1 MKQKKNPER
10 LTLLLGDID
19 PALLE
24 EAYLTD
30 SPEKL
35 AKLQMKSRPAR
46 SRRRIIMPRLAVA
59 AVSVVLVLSM
69 MLSVF
74 VLLRPETP
82 GVKPSEGTHD
92 TNKPDNP
99 YVDPITID
107 APWKTG
113 KLTLTSL
120 TYKPAAESMSTGRLS
135 FDMLTNTE
143 ISTDAV
149 TDAVTEWVTD
159 ATTDT
164 EAMTEGATQPD
175 TPVFG
180 KGENVQVSIMD
191 NTKIS
196 EYMGPDLIKIRPADG
211 EHMSCTDV
219 YYNIHN
225 GESVCMSCRVL
236 ALMQGTDLYTDAAID
251 AFMEEIL
258 LDETHLSASGAVR
271 EWRETYRRMLDTD
284 KTRELFSQLKKP
296 TLAKLGIENFAFE
309 SHEIYVKEHID
320 EYQYPVVD
328 VVEYGADPNK
338 CLFSLVSPL
347 TGIVYG
353 NYLLDL
359 TTEAAVRIDRTL
371 LNPLG
376 DNTRCPEL
384 SLAES
389 FIVFDDYSKI
399 VVTLPYQVQYYH
411 YRGGHKVPV
420 YARNAV
426 LLFDVTNGEYREIS
440 FSDQA
445 LLPPTAAAE
454 VYNNVIYYPSGAL
467 WCFYVISNGN
477 FYTVEGDFSRV
488 ITSGKGVSYA
498 VMKQTDGYQF
508 FELTGE
514 NGAFVPAEAEGEYF
528 DLANRF
534 VMEGNIRVDV
544 LTLETT
550 LLWEGTPTATAVS
563 KDGRFMYL
571 YFEGADHIL
580 CIDVCK
586 AESGVLNLSDTFVT
600 QAAEAAATGTV
611 TYGLFLN
618 AAEDALLMTYC
629 KEGVVVFDSVGYSD
643 HNHMRDPLGDI
654 LNFYTVNGQKLNII
668 NKNNALHLLKL
679 FFTLKELDVYTEEI
693 STGVNL
699 PHSPLYPQVAEQLI
713 PYLDVWGTTA
723 ELPAKT
729 LYAMIGD
736 MTLGELTDM
745 TYTNDIREML
755 TDYYKDHR
763 INTSYGYDRTRALDY
778 MARDVAKGMAEFF
791 CVELTDEQLTA
802 MKALLLPRLDAIVDE
817 NFQSSTAEFDAAFK
831 DAFDEACPILTG
843 MTYDAFIK
851 TAGFLAWEDR
861 YIEVESDGFV
871 HDFSRYCAKTDVVG
885 DVRLS
890 LQKKLDNAYLA
901 EFLSGLTFE
910 AGEKEITPIASLFRS
925 YSDVGG
931 LPYAGLS
938 SFLHVGYDE
947 AGNAFVVIDGYYASI
962 TEEDAETFKRT
973 HVQKDQQYI
982 GRDWYWY

>member
-1 MKQKKNPER
+1 MKQKKNSER
-10 LTLLLGDID
+10 LSLLLGDID

-24 EAYLTD
+24 EAYMAD

-35 AKLQMKSRPAR
+35 KKLQMKSHPA
-46 SRRRIIMPRLAVA
+46 RRRIILPRLAVA
-59 AVSVVLVLSM
+59 TVSVVLALSM
-69 MLSVF
+69 LLGVF

-82 GVKPSEGTHD
+82 GVGPSTDPHATGS
-92 TNKPDNP
+92 PDDP
-99 YVDPITID
+99 YVDPATID

-120 TYKPAAESMSTGRLS
+120 TYKPATESMSTGRLS
-135 FDMLTNTE
+135 FDMLT
-143 ISTDAV
+143 STDAE
-149 TDAVTEWVTD
+149 TDANTDVATDTATD
-159 ATTDT
+159 AATDAETDT
-164 EAMTEGATQPD
+164 LPAPD
-175 TPVFG
+175 APVFG

-196 EYMGPDLIKIRPADG
+196 EYMGPDLIKMRPTEG
-211 EHMSCTDV
+211 EHISCTDV
-219 YYNIHN
+219 YYNIHT
-225 GESVCMSCRVL
+225 GENVCLSCRVL
-236 ALMQGTDLYTDAAID
+236 ALVQGTELYTDAAID

-309 SHEIYVKEHID
+309 SHETYVKEHID

-328 VVEYGADPNK
+328 VVEYGADPDK

-359 TTEAAVRIDRTL
+359 TTGEAVRIDKTL

-376 DNTRCPEL
+376 DYTRCPEL

-514 NGAFVPAEAEGEYF
+514 NGAFVPAEAEGEDF

-534 VMEGNIRVDV
+534 VMEENIRVDV
-544 LTLETT
+544 LTLEATP
-550 LLWEGTPTATAVS
+550 LWEGTPAATAAS

-571 YFEGADHIL
+571 YFEGAEHIL

-600 QAAEAAATGTV
+600 QAAEAAASGTV

-629 KEGVVVFDSVGYSD
+629 KEGLVVFDSVGYSD
-643 HNHMRDPLGDI
+643 HNHMHDPLGDI
-654 LNFYTVNGQKLNII
+654 LNFYTINGQKLHFV
-668 NKNNALHLLKL
+668 NKDNALHLLNL
-679 FFTLKELDVYTEEI
+679 FFTLNRLDVYTEEI
-693 STGVNL
+693 STGAIA
-699 PHSPLYPQVAEQLI
+699 PHAPLYPQIAEQLI

-723 ELPAKT
+723 ELPSKT

-736 MTLGELTDM
+736 MTLGELTNM

-755 TDYYKDHR
+755 TNYYKDHR
-763 INTSYGYDRTRALDY
+763 ITTNYGYDRTRALDY

-791 CVELTDEQLTA
+791 CVELTDEQMTA

-817 NFQSSTAEFDAAFK
+817 NFQSSTAEFDATFK

-843 MTYDAFIK
+843 MAYDAFIK
-851 TAGFLAWEDR
+851 TAGFLAWEDK
-861 YIEVESDGFV
+861 YVEVTYDGYV
-871 HDFSRYCAKTDVVG
+871 HDLSRYCAKTDVLG

-925 YSDVGG
+925 YDSAMGG

-962 TEEDAETFKRT
+962 STEEAETFKRT
-973 HVQKDQQYI
+973 HVQKDQQFI
-982 GRDWYWY
+982 CRDWYWY